1 MECVVRV
8 LLCAAV
14 TLAAAALP
22 SSQSLQ
28 NGTPAAVAGVFKSA
42 AGLVTLNVTVQ
53 DARSHYVKGL
63 APADFAVF
71 EDGVKQQVRFFET
84 TAVPV
89 DLIVLIDRSTSMW
102 DSRAVVRDAARGL
115 IGMLR
120 DADRGAVLTF
130 SKKVAVAQPLTH
142 DRAALA
148 AALDAGDPSGFTAL
162 YSALYVALRE
172 FGGGPSSE
180 GVVRRPAIAV
190 LSDGEDNASLMSFE
204 EVIDA
209 ARQAGVT
216 IYTIRLR
223 TPEAAA
229 TAAMMGDAE
238 QTSRADYQMRVLAQ
252 ETGALSFFTAG
263 AQLRAVYAAI
273 GDEIAS
279 QYSIAY
285 EPATP
290 LSSGGFRRV
299 AVQVVGNPELRART
313 RTGYAARVQPRR
325 E

>member
-1 MECVVRV
+1 MERVVR
-8 LLCAAV
+8 LFLCAAV
-14 TLAAAALP
+14 TLAAAALT
-22 SSQSLQ
+22 SGQTLQ
-28 NGTPAAVAGVFKSA
+28 DGTQAAAAGVFKSA

-53 DARSHYVKGL
+53 DARSRYVKGL
-63 APADFAVF
+63 VPDDFAVY
-71 EDGVKQQVRFFET
+71 EDGVKQHVRFFET

-102 DSRAVVRDAARGL
+102 DSRMAVRDAARGL

-120 DADRGAVLTF
+120 DGDRGAVLTF
-130 SKKVAVAQPLTH
+130 SKKVAVAQSLTN
-142 DRAALA
+142 DRAALT
-148 AALDAGDPSGFTAL
+148 AALDTGDTNGFTAL

-172 FGGGPSSE
+172 FGGSPAAAGA
-180 GVVRRPAIAV
+180 VRRPAIAV

-223 TPEAAA
+223 TPEAA
-229 TAAMMGDAE
+229 TAAALSGETE

-285 EPATP
+285 EPMTP

-299 AVQVVGNPELRART
+299 AVRVVGNPELRART
-313 RTGYAARVQPRR
+313 RTGYAARAQPRG